1 MESQRKR
8 VGNMFLAS
16 FQNPSFFFAYFYSQS
31 ENYRISLV
39 DENKKLIKF
48 HKIEIIENEYNS

>member
-1 MESQRKR
+1 
-8 VGNMFLAS
+8 MFLAS
-16 FQNPSFFFAYFYSQS
+16 FQNPSFFFAYFCSQS